1 MTDPDQVVEANLK
14 FYFALE
20 SLDLDLMD
28 EVWATDASA
37 CCVHPGGYRVTGWE
51 HIRANWEQIFQNT
64 TFMRVDVSDV
74 VVELHGSVAWVSCI
88 ENISTSVG
96 DQLHRARACATNVFL
111 YEDERWL
118 LALHHASII
127 SAE

>member
-28 EVWATDASA
+28 EVWATDTSA
-37 CCVHPGGYRVTGWE
+37 CCVHPGGYRLTGWE
-51 HIRANWEQIFQNT
+51 SIRNNWEQIFQNT
-64 TFMRVDVSDV
+64 TFMRVDLSDV
-74 VVELHGSVAWVSCI
+74 TVEMHGTVAWVSCI

-96 DQLHRARACATNVFL
+96 NKTHRARACATNIFI
-111 YEDERWL
+111 YDDERWL
-118 LALHHASII
+118 LSLHHASII
-127 SAE
+127 SSE